1 MSQKKITK
9 QKAKQTNKQ
18 SKNRQE
24 IYLLCPDWEEEK
36 RDKATPPPPSLT

>member
-24 IYLLCPDWEEEK
+24 IYLYKEK
-36 RDKATPPPPSLT
+36 SWCVPPKD